1 LNNYY
6 YLGATNSQSKVK
18 FIMSITQ
25 TLGKC
30 TSVLKMLAEN
40 SIDECKEKY
49 SDVHNDSL
57 DKADR
62 NGDDDQDSEI
72 KKKKLVK
79 ILEEELQHIL
89 KSMIKLAMAK
99 TSK

>member
-1 LNNYY
+1 
-6 YLGATNSQSKVK
+6 
-18 FIMSITQ
+18 MSITQ

-30 TSVLKMLAEN
+30 ISILKMLSEN

-49 SDVHNDSL
+49 SDDHNDSL
-57 DKADR
+57 DKTDR
-62 NGDDDQDSEI
+62 NGDDDQDSEM
-72 KKKKLVK
+72 KKKKLLK
-79 ILEEELQHIL
+79 LLEERLQHIL